1 MSFLKTLQL
10 MDLLTMQPLIRCVF
24 EVVNLYSYFICSGF
38 WCQRTTGQDSRSKE
52 YIYWYTI
59 LDGPW
64 SYSLWWESRCHLWL
78 QGMANVLLQFLK
90 YNYGQNLSLFC
101 FWGVSTPLSFYC
113 RLSACWGNS
122 PYLFVLWL
130 LSKVKLEDYSKFWVD
145 TRTVIFWLGH
155 WFWWQPMIPLLRRD
169 LPSLSV
175 LAMGLEMKGNLPNGT
190 RGQIKNWQADRN

>member
-101 FWGVSTPLSFYC
+101 FWGVSTPLSFYW

-145 TRTVIFWLGH
+145 TRTVIEREFSIEDTGCGNTSQDSLTLGGFFSPFLF
-155 WFWWQPMIPLLRRD
+155 WFWDWKWNKIFQMRPRLL
-169 LPSLSV
+169 
-175 LAMGLEMKGNLPNGT
+175 
-190 RGQIKNWQADRN
+190 